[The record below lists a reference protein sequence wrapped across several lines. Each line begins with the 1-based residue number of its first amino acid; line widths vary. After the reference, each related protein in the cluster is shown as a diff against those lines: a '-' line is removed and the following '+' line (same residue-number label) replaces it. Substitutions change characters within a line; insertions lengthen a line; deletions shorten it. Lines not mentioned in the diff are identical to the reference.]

1 MAKSTKKKDATIATG
16 KAHPTPEA
24 LPQRKPSCS
33 KKSTLACEEPH
44 PHPSDEQTQ
53 AKPSEEKALQPQ
65 AQRDEK
71 SSLAVAN

>member
-1 MAKSTKKKDATIATG
+1 MAKSIKKKDATIATG

-53 AKPSEEKALQPQ
+53 AKPSEEKPLQPE
-65 AQRDEK
+65 AQPDEK
-71 SSLAVAN
+71 SNLLVTN

>member
-1 MAKSTKKKDATIATG
+1 MAKSTKKKDATIVTG

-33 KKSTLACEEPH
+33 KKSTLACEESH

-53 AKPSEEKALQPQ
+53 AKPSEEKALQSE
-65 AQRDEK
+65 AQPEEK
-71 SSLAVAN
+71 SSLPDEN